1 MLCRLELTS
10 HDSFSYR
17 QWITVRNLEEGHL
30 KAGHTAAKVVLGKV
44 CAALMSS
51 LLDVWMRR
59 ADVQCTQHIILHL
72 YVSLEEEQSPWQRQA
87 MSTSQKAR
95 LSVLSLPFSPSFILS
110 QAILPLLSTAV
121 RRGRATG
128 WHDSGNQ
135 FTAGFISFCQR
146 KWTFQGL
153 RDHFFSLGTFF
164 LFSPSNI
171 CVSESSFGC
180 FSGRILVG
188 DAALH
193 WSVFSLWTI
202 MAGCAHWGIL
212 AILCFYGDALAWT
225 YVFPFLSLFT
235 WVDLSLSREAMTSEE
250 LICQWGLFIP
260 GEDKENSW
268 MSGQRIQAAMKVRKR
283 ALIVARSSLVV
294 QPAARSLT
302 SSWSCRALTSCA
314 ISVSQL
320 GTD

>member
-1 MLCRLELTS
+1 MATPSNEHLSKGSALCPLPP
-10 HDSFSYR
+10 F
-17 QWITVRNLEEGHL
+17 
-30 KAGHTAAKVVLGKV
+30 
-44 CAALMSS
+44 
-51 LLDVWMRR
+51 
-59 ADVQCTQHIILHL
+59 
-72 YVSLEEEQSPWQRQA
+72 
-87 MSTSQKAR
+87 
-95 LSVLSLPFSPSFILS
+95 LSLFYPLSGHFTSFIHSS
-110 QAILPLLSTAV
+110 QTRESNRMAWFRKSVYGWLHFLLILLRWSWSARENELFKAC
-121 RRGRATG
+121 RIIFF
-128 WHDSGNQ
+128 SGN
-135 FTAGFISFCQR
+135 I
-146 KWTFQGL
+146 
-153 RDHFFSLGTFF
+153 F

-180 FSGRILVG
+180 FSGRILIG

-260 GEDKENSW
+260 GEDKESSW

-294 QPAARSLT
+294 KPAARSLT